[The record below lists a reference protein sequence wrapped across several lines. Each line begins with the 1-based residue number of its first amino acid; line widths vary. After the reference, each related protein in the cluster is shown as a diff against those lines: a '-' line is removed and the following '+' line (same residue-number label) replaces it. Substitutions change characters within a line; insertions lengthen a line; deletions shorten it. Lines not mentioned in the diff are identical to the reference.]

1 VGLSLVGCDGFFVKE
16 TTGTGT
22 TTGGTTGSYAYVS
35 NNATNTSL
43 LSIYALS
50 AGTLTSSS
58 TFSLGYAPSSLAI
71 VPGNTYLYAANPAS
85 LAIFAYSIGSTGSL
99 ATANSGSA
107 VALSIDAVSMDI
119 SPDGKWLFALNGIQQ
134 SLSEYQTNSS
144 NGTLTLVATINY
156 VAANGLTVL
165 PSSIRVA
172 PSGGFVVASLG
183 TGGDLIF
190 PFTTSTGALGSYVS
204 LSPPTAS
211 EGDYSAALDANNFLY
226 VARTTGLAVYSLST
240 TGVGTLVSGSPFA
253 TGNASRSVLLSS
265 SSAYVYTANLTDA
278 TISGFSIGASGA
290 LTALS
295 GSPYAS
301 VPSVS
306 VLGRDNSGKYIL
318 AGGYDSSAG
327 LKLYT
332 IGTGGVL
339 SAGGSVATGTST
351 SVPMVMA
358 LTH

>member
-1 VGLSLVGCDGFFVKE
+1 
-16 TTGTGT
+16 
-22 TTGGTTGSYAYVS
+22 
-35 NNATNTSL
+35 
-43 LSIYALS
+43 
-50 AGTLTSSS
+50 
-58 TFSLGYAPSSLAI
+58 
-71 VPGNTYLYAANPAS
+71 
-85 LAIFAYSIGSTGSL
+85 
-99 ATANSGSA
+99 
-107 VALSIDAVSMDI
+107 
-119 SPDGKWLFALNGIQQ
+119 
-134 SLSEYQTNSS
+134 
-144 NGTLTLVATINY
+144 
-156 VAANGLTVL
+156 
-165 PSSIRVA
+165 
-172 PSGGFVVASLG
+172 VVASLG